1 MKKTVCRI
9 ILIGML
15 FLSLII
21 PMNAMVFADGKT
33 LDQIIGEAKKENP
46 GLVIM
51 KTEIGGSRV
60 LQHPWAEAIPRV
72 C

>member
-33 LDQIIGEAKKENP
+33 LDQVIGEAKSQVTE
-46 GLVIM
+46 VTVEQI
-51 KTEIGGSRV
+51 KTYIDSGKDFASSQGSS
-60 LQHPWAEAIPRV
+60 
-72 C
+72 